1 MADNAYS
8 ALADAL
14 DRLPNGFPR
23 TESNVEIRLL
33 KKIISESDA
42 DIASLLSLTWEP
54 PAAIAVHAGISVE
67 KAAHRLSAMAEAGV
81 VWRATKDGKTLYRL
95 APFIVGIYE
104 AQVRSMD
111 HELAYLVAKYMAKGG
126 YAGIMGPLPAIH
138 RVVPAVGST
147 DAEWILP
154 YDDVRAIILSSK
166 AFSVTDCICR
176 AQMDALGRRACSF
189 PLHNCLSFSTVE
201 RPALPGDITREQALA
216 ILDEAEEAA
225 LVHTV
230 SNVVEGVSYV
240 CNCCGCCCGI
250 LQGITKLGLAGSL
263 AYANYLASIDSGECT
278 GCGTCRERCQV
289 GAIEERDGISAVLSD
304 KCIGCGLC
312 VTGCARKAVRLRRK
326 PDAAL
331 VTPPVDFEAWERER
345 LRNRGLA

>member
-1 MADNAYS
+1 MPDEVYS

-33 KKIISESDA
+33 KKIINESDA
-42 DIASLLSLTWEP
+42 AIASLLSLSWEP
-54 PAAIAVHAGISVE
+54 PDAIAVRSGIDVE
-67 KAAHRLSAMAEAGV
+67 TTAQRLSAMTDAGI
-81 VWRATKDGKTLYRL
+81 VWREVRDGKTQFRL
-95 APFIVGIYE
+95 APFIVGVYE
-104 AQVRSMD
+104 AQGKSMD
-111 HELAYLVAKYMAKGG
+111 HELAYLVAKYMSKGG
-126 YAGIMGPLPAIH
+126 SAGIMGPLPALH
-138 RVVPAVGST
+138 RVVPAAGSA

-166 AFSVTDCICR
+166 AFSVTDCVCR
-176 AQMDALGRRACSF
+176 AQMAALKRRACSF
-189 PLHNCLSFSTVE
+189 ALHNCLGFSTVE

-216 ILDEAEEAA
+216 ILNESEEAG

-263 AYANYLASIDSGECT
+263 AYANYLASIDAGECT
-278 GCGTCRERCQV
+278 GCGTCLERCQV
-289 GAIEERDGISAVLSD
+289 GAIEQRDGISVVLSD

-312 VTGCARKAVRLRRK
+312 VTGCAQRAVRLRRK

>member
-1 MADNAYS
+1 MADEAYS

-33 KKIISESDA
+33 KKIVNESDA
-42 DIASLLSLTWEP
+42 AIGSLLSLSWET
-54 PAAIAVHAGISVE
+54 PAAIAARAGISVE
-67 KAAHRLSAMAEAGV
+67 MAAQRLTTMVEAGI
-81 VWRATKDGKTLYRL
+81 VWSAVKEGKTSYRL

-126 YAGIMGPLPAIH
+126 AAGIMGPLPALH
-138 RVVPAVGST
+138 RVVPAAGSA

-166 AFSVTDCICR
+166 VFSVTDCICR
-176 AQMDALGRRACSF
+176 VQMDALRRRACSF
-189 PLHNCLSFSTVE
+189 ALHNCLSFSTVE
-201 RPALPGDITREQALA
+201 RPALPGDITRQQALA
-216 ILDEAEEAA
+216 ILDEAEEAG

-250 LQGITKLGLAGSL
+250 LQGITKPGLAGSV
-263 AYANYLASIDSGECT
+263 AFANYLASIDPEECT
-278 GCGTCRERCQV
+278 GCGTCVERCQV
-289 GAIEERDGISAVLSD
+289 GAIEQRDSVSVVVSG

-312 VTGCARKAVRLRRK
+312 VTGCPQRAVRLRRK

-345 LRNRGLA
+345 LRNRGFA